1 MTGAAAPARP
11 PLGTLAADGLL
22 LAAAAIWGSTF
33 VAQKLATAHM
43 GPLLFCGVRFAL
55 GALVLLPLAAVRF
68 RAIAPGRPRRDA
80 LLGGCLAGVAM
91 TFGSTLQQVG
101 MHSTSASNAGFITG
115 LYVIIVPMLG
125 LAVGQRVRWNV
136 WWGAVLA
143 VAGLYFLSVH
153 VPGGGAFAPSE
164 GDLWVLGCAIA
175 WSFHVQVIGWA
186 ARDADPYVLST
197 VQFAVTGALAL
208 GASQAVA
215 LGWPGEAWAAREA
228 FDLGAIGAVAVPLAY
243 ATLLSTCIAFTMQV
257 VAQGSAPPA
266 HAAIIL
272 GLEGVFSALA
282 ESACLAA
289 GWGGLGAPMTRWK
302 ALGCALM
309 FAGALLSQVRLR
321 PAAPR

>member
-1 MTGAAAPARP
+1 MTPEPGRRQ
-11 PLGTLAADGLL
+11 PLGTVAADALL
-22 LAAAAIWGSTF
+22 LVAAAIWGSTF

-43 GPLLFCGVRFAL
+43 GPVLFCGVRFLL
-55 GALVLLPLAAVRF
+55 GALVLLPLAAARF
-68 RAIAPGRPRRDA
+68 RAIPRGRARRDA

-115 LYVIIVPMLG
+115 LYVIIVPLLG
-125 LAVGQRVRWNV
+125 LLVGQRVRLNV
-136 WWGAVLA
+136 WAGAILA

-153 VPGGGAFAPSE
+153 RPEGGPFTVNE
-164 GDLWVLGCAIA
+164 GDLWVLGCALA

-197 VQFAVTGALAL
+197 VQFAVTGVLALA
-208 GASQAVA
+208 ASQAIA
-215 LGWPGEAWAAREA
+215 IGWPGEEWGVREA
-228 FDLGAIGAVAVPLAY
+228 FDLGAIGAAALPLAY
-243 ATLLSTCIAFTMQV
+243 ATLLSTCVAFTMQT

-266 HAAIIL
+266 HAAILL
-272 GLEGVFSALA
+272 GLEGVFSALT

-289 GWGGLGAPMTRWK
+289 GWAGLGAPLTRWK

-309 FAGALLSQVRLR
+309 FAGALLSQVRLPGR
-321 PAAPR
+321 RAA